1 MYPQLFLSPFGVRV
15 WPALGVLDFQSG
27 QRPRNYFDRRQQWR
41 LLILVMLLGL
51 VVMAAV
57 KARHADNY
65 RWLFAL
71 GGAGSVRPDDDPGEA
86 PVSVDTCVH
95 PVPQADVIPGTFISP
110 GAAVH
115 SEETSSRYF
124 PGVKASYLSSIRDDS
139 PFRPEETDTQL
150 HFFELL
156 GKTDPA
162 VLRAASTGRVTFIQL
177 FRQPNDYRG
186 ELVTIRG
193 TIVRVHWLAVTAND
207 YGIDGYYRAWVRPAD
222 NRHYPMVAHLLEL
235 PGRFPTGMEVSA
247 EVEITG
253 FFFKRW
259 AYQAQDTLRSAPVVL
274 ARSVEWKEP
283 PAAVLEEE
291 IGPVSI
297 VLAIVGSALFAVLV
311 AWLAYRRTTGRGPSQ
326 RELPP
331 TFKIAPVLTLLLPL
345 LYVDGFA
352 AESRPFVASGPRG
365 VFELVGIGQEHF
377 DRFIDGRPWHEDEE
391 KVLLKL
397 MYRIGRDFQGMDV
410 EQWSHGKFRPA
421 DVRDNPGAYRGE
433 VFHVLGR
440 VVRVEPREPDAEL
453 AETFALDRYYR
464 CEFVL
469 GQPPERATVFSRTI
483 PEAWKVGEKIS
494 ERAAA
499 YGYFLKLASDDSG
512 REVPT
517 FVALRIAWYPP
528 TPLGRLGMDCGLL
541 DDVRMGTPSVK
552 GSDSPLVVARD
563 NPDKLRITAADRECF
578 YQMLDA
584 VDRAAPGELLHRAAE
599 ELESRGEERFPVE
612 PLFHRPGQQQGR
624 LVAFSGSVRRVLRI
638 PVSDEDIIS
647 RFGIDHYYQ
656 LYLFTDDS
664 QGNPLVFCVR
674 RLPPGMP
681 AGDGADFGEHVTV
694 AGFFLKTWAYR
705 IDRPRDVAKSD
716 VEYQFAPLLI
726 GQEPVWHPMEPAE
739 KRPFAGLTAGL
750 AVLLVLLVVWLVLR
764 RIGRGDRKLRGR
776 LKCLGE
782 GDSPNGPD
790 FSQLQRQ
797 TEADE

>member
-1 MYPQLFLSPFGVRV
+1 MRA
-15 WPALGVLDFQSG
+15 WPALGVLDFKSG
-27 QRPRNYFDRRQQWR
+27 QRPRNYLARRQQWR

-57 KARHADNY
+57 KARDADNY
-65 RWLFAL
+65 RWFFAL
-71 GGAGSVRPDDDPGEA
+71 GGAGSVRPVDDPGEA
-86 PVSVDTCVH
+86 PVSVDTRVH
-95 PVPQADVIPGTFISP
+95 PVPQADMIPGTFISP
-110 GAAVH
+110 GPTVH

-139 PFRPEETDTQL
+139 PFGSDESDAWFHL
-150 HFFELL
+150 FELL

-162 VLRAASTGRVTFIQL
+162 ELRAASTGRVSFIQL
-177 FRQPNDYRG
+177 FRQPDEYRG

-193 TIVRVHWLAVTAND
+193 TVVRAHRLAAPDND
-207 YGIDGYYRAWVRPAD
+207 HDIDGYYQTWIRPAD
-222 NRHYPMVAHLLEL
+222 NRHYPMVAYVLEL
-235 PGRFPTGMEVSA
+235 PGRFPTGMQISA

-274 ARSVEWKEP
+274 ARSVEWQEP
-283 PAAVLEEE
+283 PAPVLEED
-291 IGPVSI
+291 IGPASI
-297 VLAIVGSALFAVLV
+297 LLAIVGSTLFAVLV

-331 TFKIAPVLTLLLPL
+331 TLKIVPVLTLLLPL
-345 LYVDGFA
+345 LCVDAFA
-352 AESRPFVASGPRG
+352 AESRPFVDSGPRG
-365 VFELVGIGQEHF
+365 VFELMGIGQEHF

-391 KVLLKL
+391 EVLLKL

-410 EQWSHGKFRPA
+410 EQWSHGTFRSA
-421 DVRDNPGAYRGE
+421 DVRDNTGAYRGE
-433 VFHVLGR
+433 VFHVLGS
-440 VVRVEPREPDAEL
+440 VVRVELRQPDAEL
-453 AETFALDRYYR
+453 AGAFELDRYYR

-469 GQPPERATVFSRTI
+469 DQPSQRATVFSRTI
-483 PEAWKVGEKIS
+483 PEAWKVGERIA
-494 ERAAA
+494 ERGGA
-499 YGYFLKLASDDSG
+499 YGYFLKLTSDDSR

-517 FVALRIAWYPP
+517 FIARRIAWYPP

-541 DDVRMGTPSVK
+541 DDVRMGTPGVK
-552 GSDSPLVVARD
+552 GSDGPLVVARD

-578 YQMLDA
+578 YRMLDA
-584 VDRAAPGELLHRAAE
+584 VDRAAPGELLHLAAE
-599 ELESRGEERFPVE
+599 ELKSRGEERFPVE
-612 PLFHRPGQQQGR
+612 PLFHRPDQQQGR
-624 LVAFSGSVRRVLRI
+624 LVALSGSVRRVL
-638 PVSDEDIIS
+638 PVRVPDEEILA
-647 RFGIDHYYQ
+647 RFGIDHYYE

-681 AGDGADFGEHVTV
+681 TGDGADFGEHVTV

-705 IDRPRDVAKSD
+705 INRPRDVAKSD

-726 GQEPVWHPMEPAE
+726 GKEPVWHRIEPARE
-739 KRPFAGLTAGL
+739 RPFAGLAAGL

-764 RIGRGDRKLRGR
+764 RIGRGDRKFRGR

-782 GDSPNGPD
+782 GNGPNGPD
-790 FSQLQRQ
+790 FSQLQGKA
-797 TEADE
+797 EAGE

>member
-1 MYPQLFLSPFGVRV
+1 M
-15 WPALGVLDFQSG
+15 LDFQNG
-27 QRPRNYFDRRQQWR
+27 QRPRNYFSRRQQWR

-57 KARHADNY
+57 KARDADKY
-65 RWLFAL
+65 RWLFGS
-71 GGAGSVRPDDDPGEA
+71 GGTGSVRSADDPGEA
-86 PVSVDTCVH
+86 PVSVDTRVY
-95 PVPQADVIPGTFISP
+95 PVPQGDMIPGTFISP
-110 GAAVH
+110 GATVH

-124 PGVKASYLSSIRDDS
+124 PGVKVSNLSSIRDDS
-139 PFRPEETDTQL
+139 PFRPEETDAQL
-150 HFFELL
+150 DFLELL

-162 VLRAASTGRVTFIQL
+162 ELRAASTGRVTFIQL
-177 FRQPNDYRG
+177 FRQPDEYRG

-193 TIVRVHWLAVTAND
+193 TAVKVHWAAVTAND
-207 YGIDGYYRAWVRPAD
+207 QGIGGYFQVWIRPAD
-222 NRHYPMVAHLLEL
+222 NRHYPIVAHLLKL
-235 PGRFPTGMEVSA
+235 PGRFPTGKDISA

-311 AWLAYRRTTGRGPSQ
+311 AWLAYRRTTGRGPPG

-331 TFKIAPVLTLLLPL
+331 VLKIAPVLTLLLPL
-345 LYVDGFA
+345 LYVDAFA
-352 AESRPFVASGPRG
+352 AESLPFVDSGPRG
-365 VFELVGIGQEHF
+365 LFELMGIGQEHF

-397 MYRIGRDFQGMDV
+397 IYRIGRDFQDV
-410 EQWSHGKFRPA
+410 DIEQWSHGTFHPE

-433 VFHVLGR
+433 VFHVSGR
-440 VVRVEPREPDAEL
+440 VVRVEPREPDAEA
-453 AETFALDRYYR
+453 AERLDMDRFYR

-469 GQPPERATVFSRTI
+469 GQPPERAVVFSRTI
-483 PEAWKVGEKIS
+483 PEAWKVGEKIA
-494 ERAAA
+494 EQGGAF
-499 YGYFLKLASDDSG
+499 GYFLKLASDESG

-517 FVALRIAWYPP
+517 FVARRIAWYPP

-541 DDVRMGTPSVK
+541 DDVRMGTPGEE
-552 GSDSPLVVARD
+552 GSDSPLAVARND
-563 NPDKLRITAADRECF
+563 PARLRITAADRECF
-578 YQMLDA
+578 YQMLA
-584 VDRAAPGELLHRAAE
+584 VVDRAAPGELLHLASE
-599 ELESRGEERFPVE
+599 EIESRGEEHFPVE

-624 LVAFSGSVRRVLRI
+624 LMAFSGSVRRLLRVR
-638 PVSDEDIIS
+638 VSDEDILS

-681 AGDGADFGEHVTV
+681 TGDGADFGERVTV

-705 IDRPRDVAKSD
+705 IERPRDVAKSD

-726 GQEPVWHPMEPAE
+726 GKEPVWHRIEPAP
-739 KRPFAGLTAGL
+739 KSPFAGLTAGL
-750 AVLLVLLVVWLVLR
+750 AVLLVLLVVWLVLNR
-764 RIGRGDRKLRGR
+764 MGRGDRKLRGR

-782 GDSPNGPD
+782 GNSPNGPD